1 MSIVFSRLS
10 VVRECSA
17 SRSASNSSNRYAT
30 RSASD
35 RSPAILISF
44 PRTNMDV
51 ENDDSISFRSSS
63 RCPSRLTVSWRP
75 GTRIFTSVVLWATG
89 LVVPAFILRSR
100 GLREWSRASP
110 SISGAPAPSGTSSG
124 ADTAQGLPS
133 DEVHVQVEDRLSCVA
148 THVEDHPIPRL
159 CDPFGRRDLDRR
171 LEHLDQNVPVGG
183 LEVANVS
190 DVPLRNNQDVN
201 GSSRCDVAER
211 VDVLTIE
218 NRRARDLSRDDLAEQ
233 TVVGHRE
240 RYALSELMR
249 AQPELFEPRRQDVR
263 RRVQDCRER
272 AHVVGSHGQDLAV
285 DVSARHLDHVHVTTQ
300 DGSFRRV
307 HRVELREID
316 THPAIALARRLEC
329 DHCRVRLRE
338 QTIDGHAVELRESLQ
353 PRDRDAP
360 FATFVRTEHRSL
372 EFFVGSLFYVVKGE
386 SLLKTDAAK
395 PLANACGVIGVHLS
409 PSEVPPPAPCY
420 GQHRPQANA
429 TVTPTQSVPQSP
441 SGLMFLSLCP
451 DSGWDGPSHHS
462 DDEDPG
468 PFTQVV
474 HSGRAR
480 APAR

>member
-17 SRSASNSSNRYAT
+17 SRRARSSSNRYAT

-35 RSPAILISF
+35 RSPAIVISC

-51 ENDDSISFRSSS
+51 ENEDSISFRSSS
-63 RCPSRLTVSWRP
+63 RCPSRLTMSWRP

-110 SISGAPAPSGTSSG
+110 SISGAPAASKTSSG
-124 ADTAQGLPS
+124 ADSAKGLPS
-133 DEVHVQVEDRLSCVA
+133 DEVHVQVEDRLPCVA
-148 THVEDHPIPRL
+148 THVEDHPVPRL
-159 CDPFGRRDLDRR
+159 CDPLGRRDLVGH
-171 LEHLDQNVPVGG
+171 LEHLDQKVPVGG

-190 DVPLRNNQDVN
+190 DVPLRNNQDMN
-201 GSSRCDVAER
+201 GSCRRDVSEC

-240 RYALSELMR
+240 RYALGELMR
-249 AQPELFEPRRQDVR
+249 AQPELFESRRQDVR
-263 RRVQDCRER
+263 RRVQHCRER

-285 DVSARHLDHVHVTTQ
+285 EVSARHLDHVHVTTEN
-300 DGSFRRV
+300 GSFRRV
-307 HRVELREID
+307 HRVKLCEID
-316 THPAIALARRLEC
+316 AHPAIALARRLER

-353 PRDRDAP
+353 PWDRDAP
-360 FATFVRTEHRSL
+360 FAPFVRSEHRSL
-372 EFFVGSLFYVVKGE
+372 ELLGRSLFHVVKGE
-386 SLLKTDAAK
+386 PLLKTDATK
-395 PLANACGVIGVHLS
+395 PLANACGVIGVHRS
-409 PSEVPPPAPCY
+409 PSRVPPPAPCS
-420 GQHRPQANA
+420 GHHRPQANG

-441 SGLMFLSLCP
+441 SGLAFLSLCP
-451 DSGWDGPSHHS
+451 IRDGMAGHPALRRRSRAFYPSRS
-462 DDEDPG
+462 
-468 PFTQVV
+468 
-474 HSGRAR
+474 
-480 APAR
+480 